1 MANITRSQ
9 EAEAAQRFVEASR
22 NVDLAFRAVRA
33 FHGETEEET
42 SDMAH
47 GAAQSRLD
55 HALDELARAQALF
68 DSVISVQGRRHRP
81 DHMDT

>member
-22 NVDLAFRAVRA
+22 NVDLAFRAVRS
-33 FHGETEEET
+33 ETEMT
-42 SDMAH
+42 VSPTAY
-47 GAAQSRLD
+47 GVAQSRLD
-55 HALDELARAQALF
+55 RALDELARAEALF
-68 DSVISVQGRRHRP
+68 DSAVNVQGRRRRI